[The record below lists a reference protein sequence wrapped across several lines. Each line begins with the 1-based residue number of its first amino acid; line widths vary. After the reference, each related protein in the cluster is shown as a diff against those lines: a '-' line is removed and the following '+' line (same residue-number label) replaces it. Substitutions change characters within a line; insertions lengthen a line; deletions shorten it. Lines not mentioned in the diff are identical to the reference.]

1 MAASVWTSIV
11 LWALLRMCRGYARET
26 TVFSSEGQK
35 VTLPCHRTSTKCS
48 TTTWNH
54 NMNGTIEIVGHG
66 VVRNNLSGNRTKRLT
81 VEPNCSLTI
90 LNVTPADAGQ
100 YNCRVYNDQEEYDD
114 SLVHLTVLSITSSQ
128 LKPKTLNCSLHTY
141 EICTKHIQN
150 DMNLTWLKD
159 DGSDLKQ
166 DTRYNIT
173 QSRCHST
180 LTGTLD
186 QSDHNGNWTC
196 QLTVDGKLESSAS
209 YITSLSA
216 PANFTVIAVVTFCAV
231 LCAGVCITIIIITCK
246 RKEKRDDVTKTGDK
260 DTPSSQDKVET
271 GTVVYADVCVR
282 MDGRQERGR
291 VHPHP
296 DTEYATLKVGV

>member
-11 LWALLRMCRGYARET
+11 LWALLRMYRGYAWET

-35 VTLPCHRTSTKCS
+35 VTLPCHRTSTNCS
-48 TTTWNH
+48 STTWNH
-54 NMNGTIEIVGHG
+54 NRDRTIQIVGYG
-66 VVRNNLSGNRTKRLT
+66 MVRENLSGNITKRLT

-90 LNVTPADAGQ
+90 LNVTPADAGR
-100 YNCRVYNDQEEYDD
+100 YNCRVYNDLKNHDD
-114 SLVHLTVLSITSSQ
+114 SLIHLTVLSITSSQ
-128 LKPKTLNCSLHTY
+128 LKPETLNCSLHTY

-150 DMNLTWLKD
+150 DMNLIWLKG

-186 QSDHNGNWTC
+186 QSDHNGKWTC

-209 YITSLSA
+209 YITSLSESGTA
-216 PANFTVIAVVTFCAV
+216 IGLPIRLAVFFFILALPLIIGAVIYTR
-231 LCAGVCITIIIITCK
+231 K
-246 RKEKRDDVTKTGDK
+246 RTQPIRDQV
-260 DTPSSQDKVET
+260 SS
-271 GTVVYADVCVR
+271 GT
-282 MDGRQERGR
+282 EL
-291 VHPHP
+291 H
-296 DTEYATLKVGV
+296 EYVNTNNKP